1 MAQLT
6 SIWEETIGKPET
18 HPEFRLW
25 LTSYPSNVFPTSIL
39 QAGVK
44 ITIQRP
50 QALKPCLLSFFQSD
64 LVAGEDGLYGKG
76 NDTLKR
82 LLFGTY
88 HFLWTYHQICQ
99 KSLQLPGLTFFHG
112 VVEERREYGP
122 VGWNIPYQFNVSDL
136 MVYLAIWAEFIASR
150 FGDFGKNWIELLL
163 CLLIICAPRTFV
175 LCFLIS

>member
-88 HFLWTYHQICQ
+88 HFSWTYYQNCQ

-136 MVYLAIWAEFIASR
+136 MVYL
-150 FGDFGKNWIELLL
+150 DFLGGFDCIPFW
-163 CLLIICAPRTFV
+163 
-175 LCFLIS
+175 